1 MANSYLT
8 KTSGTPT
15 SQKTGT
21 FSFWVKRSGLGS
33 TRLFNNHVTSVY
45 YGYIDFTGSDQ
56 LRIAGDDA
64 GTIDVKTNR
73 KFRDTSAWYHI
84 VIAIDSTQSTAA
96 DRVKVYVNGEQETSF
111 ATSTYQSQND
121 NLNFLST
128 SAANGHVVGA
138 YYNGS
143 AYSGHFNGYMSHVA
157 FVDGTALT
165 PTSFGQTDATSG
177 IWKFK
182 SPSGITWGN
191 NGFHLKFENSGNLG
205 LDSSGQT
212 NNFTTN
218 GDLKQALDTP
228 SNVYATLNPLHPS
241 LNTSRVFTTG
251 NNTIELGGT
260 GRVPEVSTLGMTT
273 GKWYAEAQRT
283 GGSGGNIL
291 LGITGQMFRAS
302 NIDWLGSKIY
312 DFAYYGASGDKANNT
327 NETSFGN
334 SFTTGDIIGIAVDLD
349 NNKIYFSKNGTWQ
362 NSGDPTSGST
372 GTGSAFDLTA
382 PSSTVDGAY
391 FFACSDDN
399 AYASRTIAWNF
410 GNGYFG
416 TTAIASA
423 GSNGNGSLFE
433 YDVPSG
439 YYALN
444 TKNINTYG

>member
-96 DRVKVYVNGEQETSF
+96 DRVKVYVNGVQETSF

-218 GDLKQALDTP
+218 GDLKQAVDTP
-228 SNVYATLNPLHPS
+228 SNVYATLNALQRIDDYNFS
-241 LNTSRVFTTG
+241 NG
-251 NNTIELGGT
+251 NNTFTNTSAGAH
-260 GRVPEVSTLGMTT
+260 RCVHSTLAASS
-273 GKWYAEAQRT
+273 GKWYAEVKAITLGGTYPQIGVINPDVIT
-283 GGSGGNIL
+283 FTDFLGGSNKG
-291 LGITGQMFRAS
+291 
-302 NIDWLGSKIY
+302 
-312 DFAYYGASGDKANNT
+312 YGYLSDGRKQINGTA
-327 NETSFGN
+327 TSYGN
-334 SFTTGDIIGIAVDLD
+334 SYTSGDIIGIAMDLD
-349 NNKIYFSKNGTWQ
+349 NHKLYFHKNGTYQ
-362 NSGDPTSGST
+362 NSGVPTSGST
-372 GTGSAFDLTA
+372 GTGAIDLATGVFYSFGQ
-382 PSSTVDGAY
+382 SSYKDSSNPVY
-391 FFACSDDN
+391 S
-399 AYASRTIAWNF
+399 WNF
-410 GNGYFG
+410 GNGFFG
-416 TTAIASA
+416 TTAITSA

-433 YDVPSG
+433 YDCPTG